1 MIEDGRNIPN
11 AQVLSTQVC
20 VIGAGAAGVTLALEL
35 ASQHL
40 EVILLEAG
48 GLKADKASLRDAAGE
63 IASTGH
69 HAPLSECRSRQL
81 GGTTAL
87 WVGRCL
93 PLDPID
99 LERRDYL
106 PGSGWPIE
114 WAELERW
121 YSRANDYCHAG
132 TSTYTLAE
140 ALPDAPVSLVPGF
153 RDGALIGSH
162 IERWSLPTHFGRHH
176 RQALSASKRIRVL
189 LYAACT
195 DIEFNSEQRRVTTVS
210 AATAP
215 GRGFQVRA
223 QTFVLAGGGLENT
236 RLLLASNKTETRGIG
251 NRHGHLGRY
260 YMGHV
265 FGSVAEIRFQGDP
278 RKTVYGLE
286 RDADGVYCRR
296 RIWLAPQTQQEEG
309 LLNTAFW
316 SSNPPASNPKHRNGI
331 LSIAYLALSLPFL
344 RERLA
349 APVIRKM
356 FIGESPDR
364 SWWPHLC
371 NIFSDLPRSS
381 LQGTFFIY
389 RRLFTRRHIPALFV
403 YNPANRYDLY
413 YHAEQAP
420 NRDSR
425 VVLADDV
432 DRFGMRRLRVDL
444 RYSFQDIDSV
454 FRAHEVLAREIQDRQ
469 GLASIHYKRG
479 DVRGHILE
487 QASDGFHQIG
497 TTRMSANERDGVVN
511 GDCRVHGTQNL
522 YVCSSSVF
530 PTSGHANPTLTIVA
544 LAVRLGHHIRGH
556 SHRA

>member
-1 MIEDGRNIPN
+1 MIEDGRNILN

-20 VIGAGAAGVTLALEL
+20 VIGAGPAGVTLALEL
-35 ASQHL
+35 AGRGL
-40 EVILLEAG
+40 DVILLEAG
-48 GLKADKASLRDAAGE
+48 GLKADKASIRDLAGE
-63 IASTGH
+63 IASRGH

-132 TSTYTLAE
+132 ACTYTLAE
-140 ALPDAPVSLVPGF
+140 AMPDAPGSLVPGF
-153 RDGALIGSH
+153 RDGLLIGSH

-176 RQALSASKRIRVL
+176 RRALSMSKKIRVL
-189 LYAACT
+189 LYATCT
-195 DIEFNSEQRRVTTVS
+195 EIDFDPEHRRITTVS
-210 AATAP
+210 AATVP
-215 GRGFQVRA
+215 GRRFQVRA

-236 RLLLASNKTETRGIG
+236 RLLLASNKIEKGGIG

-265 FGSVAEIRFQGDP
+265 FGSVAEIRFHGDP
-278 RKTVYGLE
+278 RRTIYGLE

-296 RIWLAPQTQQEEG
+296 RIWIAPQTQREEG

-316 SSNPPASNPKHRNGI
+316 PTNPPASNPEHRNGI
-331 LSIAYLALSLPFL
+331 LSVAYLALSLPYL
-344 RERLA
+344 RDRLA
-349 APVIRKM
+349 APIIRKM
-356 FIGESPDR
+356 FIGESANR
-364 SWWPHLC
+364 CRGPHFR
-371 NIFSDLPRSS
+371 NILVDLPRTAI
-381 LQGTFFIY
+381 QGTHFLY
-389 RRLFTRRHIPALFV
+389 RRFVTKRHIPALFV
-403 YNPANRYDLY
+403 QNSTNCYELY

-454 FRAHEVLAREIQDRQ
+454 VRAHEVLAREMHDRQ
-469 GLASIHYKRG
+469 GVASIRYKRS
-479 DVRGHILE
+479 DVHGHILE
-487 QASDGFHQIG
+487 QASDGYHQIG
-497 TTRMSANERDGVVN
+497 TTRMAANERDGVVN
-511 GDCRVHGTQNL
+511 GDCLVHDTQNL

-544 LAVRLGHHIRGH
+544 LAVRLGHHISCYSR
-556 SHRA
+556 RV